1 MATSRQTVGLMTR
14 NMSVADLPN
23 SRSIVRGLAIAAGGA
38 VLAYLFFGEH
48 RVHLLGYLPF
58 LFLLACP
65 LLHMTMHGGHGG
77 HAGHGDKAGPSPTD
91 GPKATPT
98 HQHQP

>member
-1 MATSRQTVGLMTR
+1 MP
-14 NMSVADLPN
+14 NLPN
-23 SRSIVRGLAIAAGGA
+23 SRGLLRGLMIAAFAA

-58 LFLLACP
+58 LILLACP

-77 HAGHGDKAGPSPTD
+77 HGGHGHASDPAKPGDPAPP
-91 GPKATPT
+91 
-98 HQHQP
+98 QQPQS

>member
-1 MATSRQTVGLMTR
+1 MADPRPHSRGL
-14 NMSVADLPN
+14 L
-23 SRSIVRGLAIAAGGA
+23 RGLAIAAFGA
-38 VLAYLFFGEH
+38 TLAYLFFGEH

-77 HAGHGDKAGPSPTD
+77 GHGPDHPGDRARPPA
-91 GPKATPT
+91 PEA
-98 HQHQP
+98 

>member
-1 MATSRQTVGLMTR
+1 
-14 NMSVADLPN
+14 VADFPH
-23 SRSIVRGLAIAAGGA
+23 SRGLLRGLAIAAFGA

-77 HAGHGDKAGPSPTD
+77 HGGHG
-91 GPKATPT
+91 
-98 HQHQP
+98 HQHDPAKPADQAPPQQPQS

>member
-1 MATSRQTVGLMTR
+1 MDDQEPTSKRL
-14 NMSVADLPN
+14 L
-23 SRSIVRGLAIAAGGA
+23 RGLIIAAFGA
-38 VLAYLFFGEH
+38 GLAYLFFGEH

-77 HAGHGDKAGPSPTD
+77 HGGHSGHTGAPDKAPPPQ
-91 GPKATPT
+91 PKS
-98 HQHQP
+98 

>member
-1 MATSRQTVGLMTR
+1 M
-14 NMSVADLPN
+14 ADLPT
-23 SRSIVRGLAIAAGGA
+23 SRSLLRGLTIAAFGA
-38 VLAYLFFGEH
+38 ALVYLFFGEH

-77 HAGHGDKAGPSPTD
+77 HAGHGDKAGPSQTD
-91 GPKATPT
+91 APQAPPT
-98 HQHQP
+98 HQHQS

>member
-1 MATSRQTVGLMTR
+1 MAEPSRSRGLM
-14 NMSVADLPN
+14 
-23 SRSIVRGLAIAAGGA
+23 RGLAIAAFGA
-38 VLAYLFFGEH
+38 ILAYLFFGEH

-77 HAGHGDKAGPSPTD
+77 HGGHDGADQPPPPAGQPP
-91 GPKATPT
+91 
-98 HQHQP
+98 HQHAS

>member
-1 MATSRQTVGLMTR
+1 MTEPPKPPSLLR
-14 NMSVADLPN
+14 W
-23 SRSIVRGLAIAAGGA
+23 LAIAAFGA

-65 LLHMTMHGGHGG
+65 LLHIAMHGGHRR
-77 HAGHGDKAGPSPTD
+77 HDGHGDQQTSPPSVRSQP
-91 GPKATPT
+91 PSF
-98 HQHQP
+98 HQH